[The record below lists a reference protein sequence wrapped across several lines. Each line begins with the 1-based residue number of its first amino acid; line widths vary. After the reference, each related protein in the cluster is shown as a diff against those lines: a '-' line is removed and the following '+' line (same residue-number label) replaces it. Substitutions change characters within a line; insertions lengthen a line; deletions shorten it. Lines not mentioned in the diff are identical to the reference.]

1 MRAHASNGRAGG
13 LPMISAAG
21 SILREEDKCKPCAG
35 KKTAQ
40 ERKVRSPKWEW
51 PKAGTA
57 QVGTA

>member
-40 ERKVRSPKWEW
+40 ERKVRSPKWER
-51 PKAGTA
+51 PKAGMA
-57 QVGTA
+57 